1 MLVQDAKRLAYFC
14 VSRTSYV
21 ACPCVKL
28 HRLRPLSKSGISLVN
43 VSFWHIATSS
53 TASQYVRNPRTSGL
67 PLNATST
74 QMDPQP
80 TWADHYRVFYFA
92 LGP

>member
-1 MLVQDAKRLAYFC
+1 MAQATALILD
-14 VSRTSYV
+14 ST
-21 ACPCVKL
+21 
-28 HRLRPLSKSGISLVN
+28 
-43 VSFWHIATSS
+43 IATSS